1 MEVILAKMILFALR
15 IITIENNEFA
25 DFHET
30 KHFYKLSLAPQLNC
44 SYHLIRKNEPAKI
57 TVDILVK
64 VVYYKCKR
72 YCEID

>member
-1 MEVILAKMILFALR
+1 MNFA
-15 IITIENNEFA
+15 N
-25 DFHET
+25 FHET

-44 SYHLIRKNEPAKI
+44 SYLLIGKNELAKI

-64 VVYYKCKR
+64 VVYYKWKR